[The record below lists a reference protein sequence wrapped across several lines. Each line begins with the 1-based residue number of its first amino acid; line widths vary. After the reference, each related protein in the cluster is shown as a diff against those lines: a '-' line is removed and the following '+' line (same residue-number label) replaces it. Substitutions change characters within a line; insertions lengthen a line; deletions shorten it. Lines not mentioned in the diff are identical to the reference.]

1 MQTVIDSRGMI
12 HIISDSFANDTAI
25 PDAYWIS
32 KYILKRVKTGSVIL
46 IHMPE
51 KGVREW
57 NLEAMRMTLEGL
69 MKRKFDILNLT
80 GLQNKL

>member
-1 MQTVIDSRGMI
+1 
-12 HIISDSFANDTAI
+12 
-25 PDAYWIS
+25 
-32 KYILKRVKTGSVIL
+32 
-46 IHMPE
+46 MPE
-51 KGVREW
+51 KGLREW